1 MSNYYEIKKNSVGNW
16 LGISVSIYFSGCPI
30 RCKGCFNSVAWN
42 PNSGQEFTDKVKDE
56 VFKELEKSYYDN
68 LVILGGEPTAEYN
81 IETVTEL
88 AKEFKEKFPNK
99 KLIVFSG
106 HVIEDIYDYKLL
118 KYIDILVDGQFIEE
132 LYSPLL
138 FFKGSSN
145 QRTIDVQ
152 ETLKTGKV
160 VLYHE

>member
-1 MSNYYEIKKNSVGNW
+1 M
-16 LGISVSIYFSGCPI
+16 
-30 RCKGCFNSVAWN
+30 
-42 PNSGQEFTDKVKDE
+42 
-56 VFKELEKSYYDN
+56 
-68 LVILGGEPTAEYN
+68 
-81 IETVTEL
+81 TEL

-118 KYIDILVDGQFIEE
+118 KYTDILVDGQFIEE

>member
-1 MSNYYEIKKNSVGNW
+1 MCERCEKVKMIDSFPSPKAYLDCLKYIQSLVDSGSFEFESKN
-16 LGISVSIYFSGCPI
+16 CD
-30 RCKGCFNSVAWN
+30 
-42 PNSGQEFTDKVKDE
+42 TDKVKDE

-118 KYIDILVDGQFIEE
+118 KYTDILIDGQFIEE

>member
-99 KLIVFSG
+99 KLIVFPPIS
-106 HVIEDIYDYKLL
+106 I
-118 KYIDILVDGQFIEE
+118 
-132 LYSPLL
+132 
-138 FFKGSSN
+138 
-145 QRTIDVQ
+145 
-152 ETLKTGKV
+152 
-160 VLYHE
+160 